1 MPEIVEK
8 MKKEHVV
15 AVNTLPLTQNQ
26 TAIWLDEIFYGASSM
41 YNIGAYYEIRGD
53 FRPEVF
59 ASALSRVISESDALG
74 ISIHQTQD
82 GLAEQVFSM
91 HEGYALPVLDFSGS
105 EQPVSACLDW
115 IEDRFQSVRHRC
127 MTLPC

>member
-1 MPEIVEK
+1 

-41 YNIGAYYEIRGD
+41 YNIGVYHEIRGD

-74 ISIHQTQD
+74 ISIQQTQD
-82 GLAEQVFSM
+82 GIPEQVF
-91 HEGYALPVLDFSGS
+91 
-105 EQPVSACLDW
+105 
-115 IEDRFQSVRHRC
+115 
-127 MTLPC
+127 